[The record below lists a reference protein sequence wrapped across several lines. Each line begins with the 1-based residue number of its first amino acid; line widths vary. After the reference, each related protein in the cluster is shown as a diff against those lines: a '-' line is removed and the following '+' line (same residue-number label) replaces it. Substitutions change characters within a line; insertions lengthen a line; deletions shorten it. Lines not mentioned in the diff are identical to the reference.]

1 MKTQVKYPLV
11 FAISCFW
18 LGLVLAVSFLE
29 TPFKF
34 QVPGMTL
41 PIALELGK
49 IMFGISTNIQM
60 VLIVF
65 MGLSFLFNKEKLTI
79 KLLINFFLLALIL
92 GLEKFWMLP
101 ILDARAD
108 VLASGKGLPPTALHD
123 YFIYAEVAKVILLI
137 VLPILVLER
146 KNIQSK
152 LVLESLKTS
161 H

>member
-11 FAISCFW
+11 FAIACFW

-29 TPFKF
+29 TPLKF
-34 QVPGMTL
+34 QVRGMTL

-60 VLIVF
+60 VLIVI
-65 MGLSFLFNKEKLTI
+65 MGFSFLFNKEKLNI

-108 VLASGKGLPPTALHD
+108 VLASGKGLPPTPLHD
-123 YFIYAEVAKVILLI
+123 YFIYAEVLKLILLI
-137 VLPILVLER
+137 ALPIFQLER
-146 KNIQSK
+146 KRQDKTHVFNT
-152 LVLESLKTS
+152 LKITN
-161 H
+161 